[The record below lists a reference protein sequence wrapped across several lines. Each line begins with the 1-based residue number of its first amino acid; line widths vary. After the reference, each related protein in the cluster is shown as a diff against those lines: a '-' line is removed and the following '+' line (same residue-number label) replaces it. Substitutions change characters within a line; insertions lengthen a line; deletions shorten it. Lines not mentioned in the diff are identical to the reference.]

1 MRYVNNRRPFLA
13 KIREWVD
20 TCTPYSVLC
29 AVGSKN
35 ALCLIIHIMFECVVF
50 PSKFISKLAVS
61 LCLRSNFL
69 SLFNFNKISLLLSDV
84 ENISLG
90 ETLVLQF

>member
-50 PSKFISKLAVS
+50 PSKFISKLAGPYV
-61 LCLRSNFL
+61 CAVTFCRFL
-69 SLFNFNKISLLLSDV
+69 ILTKSPYFV
-84 ENISLG
+84 
-90 ETLVLQF
+90 